1 LKIHIAAKGT
11 YFEYYGRA
19 LAHEFGLLGHEVIL
33 ATRDT
38 WELDRVEADMHVI
51 VSPNVYTL
59 EDMQALPGYKVA
71 ILTEQVPHI
80 GFAENEETLK
90 RFKVFERF
98 APVFNKFVE
107 WSAANAEYMMRESG
121 RHLGS
126 DGFIVFP
133 HGYIERKI
141 QFPMW
146 DTKWD
151 VCFVGD
157 VSRSPRR
164 QAILSMLRRNEVTVC
179 PYHEDVWRSRK
190 DQIFRQSRL
199 VLNLHFSEDIASFE
213 AHRLCDIAPLCRP
226 IVSELM
232 NEPPDTT
239 SNFVLQT
246 NADCMPDMIRWL
258 LNDGR
263 GKNTDYHLAKYYGQ
277 GLRHHLK
284 TRFPISKLAAQI
296 CECLN

>member
-1 LKIHIAAKGT
+1 MKIHIAAKGT

-59 EDMQALPGYKVA
+59 EDMAALPGYKVA

-80 GFAENEETLK
+80 GFAENEETSK

-107 WSAANAEYMMRESG
+107 WSTANAEFMMRESG

-133 HGYIERKI
+133 HGYIDRKTK
-141 QFPMW
+141 FPLW
-146 DTKWD
+146 EPKWD
-151 VCFVGD
+151 VCFIGD

-164 QAILSMLRRNEVTVC
+164 QAILSMLRKEEITVC
-179 PYHEDVWRSRK
+179 PYHEGVWGPEK
-190 DQIFRQSRL
+190 DQIFRQSRI

-226 IVSELM
+226 IVSEFM

-239 SNFVLQT
+239 GGFVVQT
-246 NADCMPDMIRWL
+246 DVNCMPDVIHWMLRPK
-258 LNDGR
+258 R
-263 GKNTDYHLAKYYGQ
+263 GFPSDYHLAKQYGE
-277 GLRHHLK
+277 GLRSHL
-284 TRFPISKLAAQI
+284 RRNYPIKKLAVQI